1 MEIVDVKFKNEKY
14 VFHYR
19 VAGVIE
25 KEGKYLVQQISG
37 KDYYILPGGHV
48 HIGETSIDAIRREIR
63 EEVGIEVEE
72 KDCKLFCYNEN
83 IFKRDDKIEHWLEQY
98 YIIATDA
105 ELADSWEFVEN
116 DIDGIKTLK
125 YNFIESDK
133 INEID
138 LKPEVLK
145 EILKNKKFDNIF
157 HNISCN
163 IKK

>member
-1 MEIVDVKFKNEKY
+1 MDIVDVKFKEKEY
-14 VFHYR
+14 SFHYR
-19 VAGVIE
+19 VVGVIV
-25 KEGKYLVQQISG
+25 KDDKYLVQNIGG
-37 KDYYILPGGHV
+37 KDYYVLPGGHV
-48 HIGETSIDAIRREIR
+48 NIGETSIDAIRREIR

-98 YIIATDA
+98 YIISTDV

-138 LKPEVLK
+138 LKPEILK

>member
-1 MEIVDVKFKNEKY
+1 MFK
-14 VFHYR
+14 VCF
-19 VAGVIE
+19 
-25 KEGKYLVQQISG
+25 L
-37 KDYYILPGGHV
+37 ILQV
-48 HIGETSIDAIRREIR
+48 SNFR
-63 EEVGIEVEE
+63 
-72 KDCKLFCYNEN
+72 
-83 IFKRDDKIEHWLEQY
+83 
-98 YIIATDA
+98 
-105 ELADSWEFVEN
+105 EFVEN

-125 YNFIESDK
+125 YNFIEFDK